1 MAERAD
7 MVDEAAADWIARR
20 DTGAW
25 SAADQAAFD
34 QWLASSTRH
43 RVAWLRLDAAWDRA
57 DELAGPRKVL
67 LPRRS
72 WLAAAAIAATLL
84 VGVFAA
90 VELGP
95 ERYATTVGGARAELL
110 EDGSRLELNTDSRV
124 SVRQTGEVRRAR
136 LERGEAYFTVSP
148 DAGRP
153 FVIEAGDYSIAANDS
168 AFSVY
173 RQGASVIVAVERGQV
188 AVRRRDLP
196 AGAAEPVICTAG
208 SLLEARPEAT
218 RLLKAPTRIDR
229 LLSWRRGLLA
239 FDDTRLAEV
248 VAEFNRYNRTQI
260 VITDPALADARI
272 GGAFRPTSLD
282 AFIRILGEDLGVQA
296 RREDGRIVLSVAG

>member
-43 RVAWLRLDAAWDRA
+43 RVAWLRLNAAWDRA
-57 DELAGPRKVL
+57 DELAGEPAAPRKPL

-72 WLAAAAIAATLL
+72 WIAAAAIAATLL
-84 VGVFAA
+84 AGVFAA

-124 SVRQTGEVRRAR
+124 SVRQTM
-136 LERGEAYFTVSP
+136 
-148 DAGRP
+148 
-153 FVIEAGDYSIAANDS
+153 IA
-168 AFSVY
+168 
-173 RQGASVIVAVERGQV
+173 
-188 AVRRRDLP
+188 
-196 AGAAEPVICTAG
+196 
-208 SLLEARPEAT
+208 
-218 RLLKAPTRIDR
+218 
-229 LLSWRRGLLA
+229 
-239 FDDTRLAEV
+239 
-248 VAEFNRYNRTQI
+248 
-260 VITDPALADARI
+260 
-272 GGAFRPTSLD
+272 
-282 AFIRILGEDLGVQA
+282 
-296 RREDGRIVLSVAG
+296 